1 MNKPSKSLNPIVW
14 LTYVLL
20 LMLPEMLMLNTHT
33 WWDAPVSTAF
43 NIVYYGVFA
52 WCICAL
58 ASFAR
63 PKVERAVHV
72 LLQTVVASYS
82 LSNVFLLVAFNRH
95 WDAYILQFLNE
106 TNSRESSE
114 FFSTYILSLPCLL
127 LVAVYA
133 LLFAAEVWLARR
145 VRRWRLFPARRVPA
159 ALAGA
164 VCLMVLGHTAFYG
177 SDAEANYDRV
187 AAWHTPIKRN
197 AMWNIWQSVLTY
209 RGFHDEF
216 SRCAKSLQQYNEP
229 VSCREQQADVVLIV
243 GESFNRHLS
252 NLYDGVYN
260 TNPRLKARQA
270 DGTMY
275 VFNDVIASD
284 NGTTQ
289 NFKQFLSPTSVDSK
303 LAWCDAPLFPL
314 LLRKCGYNVVFYS
327 NQFAGTEM
335 DKKFNASMGFFNAPN
350 IVRHIFDHR
359 NQQTYDYDMQLVDAY
374 KQDQPKVD
382 APNRNFI
389 ILHLYGQHVK
399 FAERYPA
406 AYAKFKAADVK
417 SKLPLD
423 DEQRQEVAHYLN
435 ATYYNDYVVD
445 SIINMFAKRNAIV
458 LYFSDHAEEVYNFRL
473 HVGRTDMKTD
483 DKRALRQQLDI
494 PFLIYMSPR
503 YAATHTQLVKRI
515 SQSVDRPFMTDD
527 LPQVIFD
534 ILGVNTRY
542 YQPSRSVINSGYKPR
557 QHRLLQVDRIYD

>member
-1 MNKPSKSLNPIVW
+1 M
-14 LTYVLL
+14 
-20 LMLPEMLMLNTHT
+20 
-33 WWDAPVSTAF
+33 
-43 NIVYYGVFA
+43 
-52 WCICAL
+52 
-58 ASFAR
+58 
-63 PKVERAVHV
+63 
-72 LLQTVVASYS
+72 
-82 LSNVFLLVAFNRH
+82 
-95 WDAYILQFLNE
+95 
-106 TNSRESSE
+106 
-114 FFSTYILSLPCLL
+114 
-127 LVAVYA
+127 
-133 LLFAAEVWLARR
+133 
-145 VRRWRLFPARRVPA
+145 
-159 ALAGA
+159 
-164 VCLMVLGHTAFYG
+164 
-177 SDAEANYDRV
+177 
-187 AAWHTPIKRN
+187 
-197 AMWNIWQSVLTY
+197 
-209 RGFHDEF
+209 
-216 SRCAKSLQQYNEP
+216 
-229 VSCREQQADVVLIV
+229 SCREQQADVVLIV

-270 DGTMY
+270 DGSLY

-503 YAATHTQLVKRI
+503 YAATHAQQVKRI

>member
-1 MNKPSKSLNPIVW
+1 M
-14 LTYVLL
+14 
-20 LMLPEMLMLNTHT
+20 
-33 WWDAPVSTAF
+33 
-43 NIVYYGVFA
+43 
-52 WCICAL
+52 
-58 ASFAR
+58 
-63 PKVERAVHV
+63 
-72 LLQTVVASYS
+72 
-82 LSNVFLLVAFNRH
+82 
-95 WDAYILQFLNE
+95 
-106 TNSRESSE
+106 
-114 FFSTYILSLPCLL
+114 
-127 LVAVYA
+127 
-133 LLFAAEVWLARR
+133 
-145 VRRWRLFPARRVPA
+145 
-159 ALAGA
+159 
-164 VCLMVLGHTAFYG
+164 
-177 SDAEANYDRV
+177 
-187 AAWHTPIKRN
+187 
-197 AMWNIWQSVLTY
+197 
-209 RGFHDEF
+209 
-216 SRCAKSLQQYNEP
+216 
-229 VSCREQQADVVLIV
+229 
-243 GESFNRHLS
+243 
-252 NLYDGVYN
+252 
-260 TNPRLKARQA
+260 
-270 DGTMY
+270 
-275 VFNDVIASD
+275 
-284 NGTTQ
+284 
-289 NFKQFLSPTSVDSK
+289 
-303 LAWCDAPLFPL
+303 
-314 LLRKCGYNVVFYS
+314 
-327 NQFAGTEM
+327 
-335 DKKFNASMGFFNAPN
+335 
-350 IVRHIFDHR
+350 RHIFDHR

-445 SIINMFAKRNAIV
+445 SIINIFAKRNAIV

-503 YAATHTQLVKRI
+503 YAATHAQQVERI

>member
-63 PKVERAVHV
+63 HKVERAVHV

-114 FFSTYILSLPCLL
+114 FFSTYIMSLPCLL
-127 LVAVYA
+127 FVAVYA

-177 SDAEANYDRV
+177 PDAEANYDRV

-229 VSCREQQADVVLIV
+229 VSCRERQADVVLIV
-243 GESFNRHLS
+243 GEAFNRHLS

-270 DGTMY
+270 DGSLY

-374 KQDQPKVD
+374 KQD
-382 APNRNFI
+382 
-389 ILHLYGQHVK
+389 
-399 FAERYPA
+399 
-406 AYAKFKAADVK
+406 
-417 SKLPLD
+417 
-423 DEQRQEVAHYLN
+423 
-435 ATYYNDYVVD
+435 
-445 SIINMFAKRNAIV
+445 
-458 LYFSDHAEEVYNFRL
+458 
-473 HVGRTDMKTD
+473 
-483 DKRALRQQLDI
+483 
-494 PFLIYMSPR
+494 
-503 YAATHTQLVKRI
+503 
-515 SQSVDRPFMTDD
+515 
-527 LPQVIFD
+527 
-534 ILGVNTRY
+534 
-542 YQPSRSVINSGYKPR
+542 
-557 QHRLLQVDRIYD
+557 

>member
-1 MNKPSKSLNPIVW
+1 MNKLSKSLNPIVW

-52 WCICAL
+52 WGICAL
-58 ASFAR
+58 ASLVR

-72 LLQTVVASYS
+72 LLQMVVAAYS
-82 LSNVFLLVAFNRH
+82 ISNVFLLVAFNRH

-145 VRRWRLFPARRVPA
+145 VRRWRLFPVRRVPA

-177 SDAEANYDRV
+177 TDAEANYDRV

-229 VSCREQQADVVLIV
+229 VSCRERQADVVLIV

-270 DGTMY
+270 DGSLY

-445 SIINMFAKRNAIV
+445 SIINMFAKRNALV

-503 YAATHTQLVKRI
+503 YAATHTQLVERI

-542 YQPSRSVINSGYKPR
+542 YQPSRSVINNGYKPR

>member
-114 FFSTYILSLPCLL
+114 FFSTYIMSLPCLL

-145 VRRWRLFPARRVPA
+145 VRRWRLFPVRRVPA

-177 SDAEANYDRV
+177 PDAEANYDRV

-216 SRCAKSLQQYNEP
+216 SRCAESLQQYNES
-229 VSCREQQADVVLIV
+229 VSCRERQADVVLIV

-260 TNPRLKARQA
+260 TNPRLKARQS
-270 DGTMY
+270 DGSLY

-389 ILHLYGQHVK
+389 ILHLYGLHVK

-406 AYAKFKAADVK
+406 AYAKFKPTDVK

-445 SIINMFAKRNAIV
+445 SIINMFAKRNALV

-503 YAATHTQLVKRI
+503 YAATHAQQVERI